1 MGQTQS
7 EQKSWMWYVLMCMYL
22 LYFMQ
27 ASLFPGAAIVGQ
39 GLIFGILLI
48 GLVNMLRSLGPA
60 SPAMPAPLKWIIAL
74 LILLT
79 ITYILS
85 PKSVHSL
92 RIGRTGTLGQFKD
105 MVAYFVPIFTGF
117 QVGLHKRISPKQWF
131 VVTGIILAV
140 AINAYYTT
148 MQEALQ
154 KFNVEQ
160 STNNAGYTFL
170 YVMPFLPL
178 FLRKFKPAAF
188 ATLSLVFIFVMLAA
202 KRGAIICM
210 ALMLLYAMKWYLG
223 SKMSI
228 KTVIVI
234 LLVIAGVYLGVQHF
248 MAENEFLQERLEQ
261 TLEGN
266 SSGRDVIY
274 EKLWKTWLEADDM
287 TQLFGRGTAQTVMIA
302 GNYAHNDW
310 LEFLTDNGLLGALLY
325 LTTIVSLFFY
335 RRKIQKGSP
344 MRCAFMIVLLFWF
357 IKSIFSMGMGIMG
370 GISMML
376 LGTIIGN
383 TVAVR
388 LPKRQPKPKLR
399 EIVPQLQYQ

>member
-266 SSGRDVIY
+266 SSDAMSYMKNCGRRGSRP
-274 EKLWKTWLEADDM
+274 M
-287 TQLFGRGTAQTVMIA
+287 T
-302 GNYAHNDW
+302 
-310 LEFLTDNGLLGALLY
+310 
-325 LTTIVSLFFY
+325 
-335 RRKIQKGSP
+335 
-344 MRCAFMIVLLFWF
+344 
-357 IKSIFSMGMGIMG
+357 
-370 GISMML
+370 
-376 LGTIIGN
+376 
-383 TVAVR
+383 
-388 LPKRQPKPKLR
+388 
-399 EIVPQLQYQ
+399 